1 MINFQAH
8 PRLAVLPAACLAV
21 TLTFAG
27 TGCSNIH
34 DDSTRTKTEGT
45 LVGGGIGAALGALF
59 GGLIGGNGK
68 GALIGAGIGAGIGSL
83 AGFFVGKHVAD
94 KKAEYASREDW
105 LDDCIAHRLKNQICR
120 RAVRRCLP

>member
-34 DDSTRTKTEGT
+34 DE
-45 LVGGGIGAALGALF
+45 L
-59 GGLIGGNGK
+59 
-68 GALIGAGIGAGIGSL
+68 
-83 AGFFVGKHVAD
+83 
-94 KKAEYASREDW
+94 
-105 LDDCIAHRLKNQICR
+105 
-120 RAVRRCLP
+120 

>member
-34 DDSTRTKTEGT
+34 DDSTRTKSQMAVKEVTVTDGMTSDSPEVNPESWT
-45 LVGGGIGAALGALF
+45 QL
-59 GGLIGGNGK
+59 K
-68 GALIGAGIGAGIGSL
+68 GS
-83 AGFFVGKHVAD
+83 
-94 KKAEYASREDW
+94 
-105 LDDCIAHRLKNQICR
+105 
-120 RAVRRCLP
+120 